1 MVVAAKAVA
10 IAMVVVVAAAIVAK
24 APAAVAP
31 RTAGPAADADQAAA
45 QPKLPE
51 AAAVVA
57 VLEPKPVLV
66 EASQKQNADPAK
78 TLAAAPRAPPA
89 KTMK

>member
-1 MVVAAKAVA
+1 MVVGVT
-10 IAMVVVVAAAIVAK
+10 VAAATVVK
-24 APAAVAP
+24 APVAAVP
-31 RTAGPAADADQAAA
+31 RTADPAANADQVVV

-57 VLEPKPVLV
+57 ALEPKPLV
-66 EASQKQNADPAK
+66 EASQKQNVDLAK